1 LRLQVTRTLVLVV
14 VLASRLALADGDGS
28 GDGSAAPSTNGPPG
42 ETEPSSDDYR
52 DPFDPN
58 ATPAPSDPADAPASA
73 SDEDPITGTVRL
85 GVYTDSDK
93 TTVWRALG
101 TVGKTFGKWSLS
113 GSFAVDA
120 VTSASIDVR
129 TSPALG
135 AVDVITSASG
145 ISSTSGGQMS
155 DTRYQ
160 GTTTVGWQDSDGHV
174 ASSTVAVASER
185 DYASVSGGLT
195 GSYDILRRST
205 TLLAGINAA
214 DNWVSSVLDPTL
226 HRKMFTVGG
235 SLGVARVLTRDDAI
249 RLRYD
254 GKIAEGYQASPYRSV
269 RFGDWTT
276 TTGDYGQIMF
286 AHTIGD
292 AAGLAEKL
300 PGSRLSHALTL
311 EWVHSLT
318 DGIGLHP
325 SVRAGYDS
333 WGIASLAPALELRIA
348 KANWRLQLGY
358 RFYLQSHARF
368 FEGKYTQDP
377 SMYAYYTSDK
387 ELGSQVGHVVDAQL
401 TTAIT
406 AHERTNDTRTM
417 LFIRATVFRYA
428 YPGFELLQNRS
439 SAFFEA
445 GLLWEL

>member
-1 LRLQVTRTLVLVV
+1 MIRILLLLVLAARV
-14 VLASRLALADGDGS
+14 ASADGDS
-28 GDGSAAPSTNGPPG
+28 ATNGSADGRAGSASGGGAPG
-42 ETEPSSDDYR
+42 ETDPSADDYR

-58 ATPAPSDPADAPASA
+58 AVPAAHDDTDTSA
-73 SDEDPITGTVRL
+73 QSSSEDPVTGTARL

-101 TVGKTFGKWSLS
+101 IVGKTFGEWSLS
-113 GSFAVDA
+113 GSFGVDA

-155 DTRYQ
+155 DTRYL
-160 GTTTVGWQDSDGHV
+160 GTTSLGWQDSDGHV
-174 ASSTVAVASER
+174 ASSTVAVATER
-185 DYASVSGGLT
+185 DYASVSAGLS
-195 GSYDILRRST
+195 GSYDILTRST
-205 TLLAGINAA
+205 TLLGGINVA
-214 DNWVSSVLDPTL
+214 DNWISSVLDPSL
-226 HRKMFTVGG
+226 HRKMASVSG
-235 SLGVARVLTRDDAI
+235 SLGIARVLTKSDAL

-254 GKIAEGYQASPYRSV
+254 GKLDEGYQASPYRSV

-292 AAGLAEKL
+292 AAGLPEKL
-300 PGSRLSHALTL
+300 PGSRTSHALTL
-311 EWVHSLT
+311 EWVHSLA

-325 SVRAGYDS
+325 SVRAGRDS
-333 WGIASLAPALELRIA
+333 WGITSLAPALELRIA
-348 KANWRLQLGY
+348 RPRWRLELGY

-387 ELGSQVGHVVDAQL
+387 ELGSQVGHLVDAQL
-401 TTAIT
+401 TTALT
-406 AHERTNDTRTM
+406 DHESTNDTRTM
-417 LFIRATVFRYA
+417 LFLRATVFRYS
-428 YPGFELLQNRS
+428 YPGFVLLHDRS